1 MNWRRDQERPPP
13 TLIAPALS
21 DHYLGGGEVM
31 KTSTVFLLV
40 LTRLAT
46 LIRVGATAMRF
57 VIATT
62 AVRTIPLVTDAAV
75 AAAQGFRR
83 KRVCQKPCQR

>member
-1 MNWRRDQERPPP
+1 MNWRRGQERRPP

-21 DHYLGGGEVM
+21 DHDLGGKFM
-31 KTSTVFLLV
+31 KTRTVFLPV

-46 LIRVGATAMRF
+46 LSRVGATAMRF

-62 AVRTIPLVTDAAV
+62 AVRTIPVVTDAAV
-75 AAAQGFRR
+75 AAAQGSHR
-83 KRVCQKPCQR
+83 KRVCQKPSQR

>member
-1 MNWRRDQERPPP
+1 MNWRRGQEHPPL
-13 TLIAPALS
+13 TLIAPALT
-21 DHYLGGGEVM
+21 DYNLGGKFM
-31 KTSTVFLLV
+31 KTSTVVLLV

-46 LIRVGATAMRF
+46 LSRVGATAMGF

-62 AVRTIPLVTDAAV
+62 AVRTIPIVTDAAV
-75 AAAQGFRR
+75 AAAQGSRR

>member
-1 MNWRRDQERPPP
+1 MNWRRGQERPPP

-21 DHYLGGGEVM
+21 DHYLGGEVM

-62 AVRTIPLVTDAAV
+62 AVRTIPIVTDAAV
-75 AAAQGFRR
+75 AAAQGSRR